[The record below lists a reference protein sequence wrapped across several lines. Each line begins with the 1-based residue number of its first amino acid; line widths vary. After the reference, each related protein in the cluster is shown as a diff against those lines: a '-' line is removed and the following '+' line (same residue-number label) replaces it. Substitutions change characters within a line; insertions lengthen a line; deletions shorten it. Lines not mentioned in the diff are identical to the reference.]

1 MGLFSRNK
9 QDQDEEENEPLHQ
22 GETIEMN
29 EASSSF
35 SKFNRMAE
43 DGWNSVTHL
52 VLPQQQRPSTHID
65 VDDPAPPA
73 LDIKNDVK
81 RHLYLLLEEPASSRS
96 AFWTNVIVS
105 FLIVFSAVTTT
116 IETIPSFRSAK
127 SNKVW

>member
-9 QDQDEEENEPLHQ
+9 VDQDEEENEPLHH

-29 EASSSF
+29 ETASSLH
-35 SKFNRMAE
+35 KVNRLTE
-43 DGWNSVTHL
+43 DGWNSVTNL
-52 VLPQQQRPSTHID
+52 VLPSQRPSTHIEVED
-65 VDDPAPPA
+65 SSPPV
-73 LDIKNDVK
+73 LEFKNDLK
-81 RHLYLLLEEPASSRS
+81 KKLYLLLEEPASSRS
-96 AFWTNVIVS
+96 AFWTNVVVS

>member
-35 SKFNRMAE
+35 SKINRMAE

-52 VLPQQQRPSTHID
+52 VLPHQQRPSTHIE
-65 VDDPAPPA
+65 VDDPAPPV

-81 RHLYLLLEEPASSRS
+81 RYLYLLLEEPASSRK